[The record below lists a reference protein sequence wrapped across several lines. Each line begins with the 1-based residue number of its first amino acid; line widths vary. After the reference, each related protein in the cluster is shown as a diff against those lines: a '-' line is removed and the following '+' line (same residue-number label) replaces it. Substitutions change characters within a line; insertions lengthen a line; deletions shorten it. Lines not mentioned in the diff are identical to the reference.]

1 MSAHSISEE
10 YLLQITSPSYDS
22 VKLLQLQKP
31 VQITVRF
38 VIALL
43 RTVMLLLLFS
53 ATRTYRTKQ
62 NNAKEVLFVTMTKCF
77 HILKNARHSPVTTN

>member
-1 MSAHSISEE
+1 LSAHSIIEE
-10 YLLQITSPSYDS
+10 YLLQITSQSYDS

-43 RTVMLLLLFS
+43 RTAIVIVFS
-53 ATRTYRTKQ
+53 YTRTYRTKQ
-62 NNAKEVLFVTMTKCF
+62 NKAKEVLFVTMTKCF
-77 HILKNARHSPVTTN
+77 HILKNARHSPITTN